1 MTKKK
6 LLKALAVAAIATSLV
21 ACSDSS
27 SKDKSAKD
35 VATNSGS
42 SVATTA
48 PVVQGTDTVTKNASY
63 TIGYGMGATIEADKN
78 VKSYNLNNDKIIE
91 GFSDALNA
99 KKPAISPEEIAK
111 NMDNLRNKVQQKM
124 SEERVSSFLKV
135 KDSIYGS
142 DLTPKSDVKDPEVVV
157 YEFFDYQCMYCSK
170 LAPQIEK
177 VMQDN
182 SNVQVVFAEFPIF
195 GERAPASEYA
205 AEVGTAIYKLYGAD
219 AYVKYHNG
227 IFATGE
233 DEGKLKDSTIDK
245 VAVQC
250 GADLTKVKKAIK
262 DDKIADHLRDTLKLG
277 FENLGIQ
284 GTPFL
289 VIAPAVNANADNT
302 TVIGGY
308 TDADNIQSAIDKAK
322 TAPKTVTTTNNTTV
336 VTAPTATAT
345 AAVNDTQAQSN
356 VTEAPVTDSG
366 SSVTA
371 DQSNNQD
378 DVEA

>member
-27 SKDKSAKD
+27 SSKDKTTTEA
-35 VATNSGS
+35 ATNSGS
-42 SVATTA
+42 SVATVA
-48 PVVQGTDTVTKNASY
+48 PAVSSTDDTVTKNASY

-78 VKSYNLNNDKIIE
+78 VKSYNLNNDKIVE

-111 NMDNLRNKVQQKM
+111 NMDTLRNKVQQKM

-142 DLTPKSDVKDPEVVV
+142 DLTPKSDIKDPEVVV

-245 VAVQC
+245 VAVQS

-262 DDKIADHLRDTLKLG
+262 DDKIANHLKDTLKLG
-277 FENLGIQ
+277 FESLGIQ

-322 TAPKTVTTTNNTTV
+322 TAPKTVATTDNTTA
-336 VTAPTATAT
+336 VTTPTATA
-345 AAVNDTQAQSN
+345 NDTQAQSN

-366 SSVTA
+366 SSVAA
-371 DQSNNQD
+371 DQSNSQDD

>member
-27 SKDKSAKD
+27 SSKDKATTEA
-35 VATNSGS
+35 VTNSGS
-42 SVATTA
+42 SVATVA
-48 PVVQGTDTVTKNASY
+48 PAVSSTDDTVTKNASY

-78 VKSYNLNNDKIIE
+78 VKSYNLNNDKIVE

-99 KKPAISPEEIAK
+99 KKPVISPEEIAK
-111 NMDNLRNKVQQKM
+111 NMDTLRNKVQQKM

-142 DLTPKSDVKDPEVVV
+142 DLTPKSDIKDPEVVV

-177 VMQDN
+177 VMQNN
-182 SNVQVVFAEFPIF
+182 SNVQVIFAEFPIF

-245 VAVQC
+245 VAVQS

-262 DDKIADHLRDTLKLG
+262 DDKIANHLKDTLKLG
-277 FENLGIQ
+277 FESLGIQ

-322 TAPKTVTTTNNTTV
+322 TAPKTVATTNNTTA
-336 VTAPTATAT
+336 VTTPTATA
-345 AAVNDTQAQSN
+345 NDTQAQSN
-356 VTEAPVTDSG
+356 VTEAPVAVSSG
-366 SSVTA
+366 SVTV
-371 DQSNNQD
+371 DQANSQDD

>member
-6 LLKALAVAAIATSLV
+6 LLKALAVATIATSLV

-27 SKDKSAKD
+27 SKDKSTTEA
-35 VATNSGS
+35 ATNSGS
-42 SVATTA
+42 SVTTVA
-48 PVVQGTDTVTKNASY
+48 PAVSSTDDTVTKNA
-63 TIGYGMGATIEADKN
+63 ADKN
-78 VKSYNLNNDKIIE
+78 VKSYNLNNDKIVE

-111 NMDNLRNKVQQKM
+111 NMDTLRNQVQQKM

-245 VAVQC
+245 VAVQS

-262 DDKIADHLRDTLKLG
+262 DDKIASHLRDTLKLG

-322 TAPKTVTTTNNTTV
+322 TASKTVATTNSTTAATAPKTTTS
-336 VTAPTATAT
+336 ATA
-345 AAVNDTQAQSN
+345 DTQAKSS
-356 VTEAPVTDSG
+356 VAEAPVADSG

-371 DQSNNQD
+371 DQSNSQND

>member
-21 ACSDSS
+21 ACSDSTS
-27 SKDKSAKD
+27 SKDKATTE
-35 VATNSGS
+35 ATTNSGS
-42 SVATTA
+42 SVATVA
-48 PVVQGTDTVTKNASY
+48 PAVSSTDDTVTKNASY

-78 VKSYNLNNDKIIE
+78 VKSYNLNNNKIVE

-99 KKPAISPEEIAK
+99 KKLAISPEEIAK
-111 NMDNLRNKVQQKM
+111 NMDTLRNKVQQKM

-142 DLTPKSDVKDPEVVV
+142 DLTPKSDIKDPEVII

-195 GERAPASEYA
+195 GERAPTSEYA

-245 VAVQC
+245 VAVQS

-262 DDKIADHLRDTLKLG
+262 DDRIANHLKDTLKLG
-277 FENLGIQ
+277 FESLGIQ

-289 VIAPAVNANADNT
+289 VIAPAVNSNADNT

-322 TAPKTVTTTNNTTV
+322 TAPKTVATTDNTTA
-336 VTAPTATAT
+336 VTTPTATA
-345 AAVNDTQAQSN
+345 NDTQAQSN
-356 VTEAPVTDSG
+356 VTEALVTDSG

-371 DQSNNQD
+371 DQSNGQDD

>member
-27 SKDKSAKD
+27 SKDKSTTEA
-35 VATNSGS
+35 VTNSGS
-42 SVATTA
+42 SVATPTA
-48 PVVQGTDTVTKNASY
+48 DVATQNTDTITKNASY
-63 TIGYGMGATIEADKN
+63 TIGYGMGATVEADKN
-78 VKSYNLNNDKIIE
+78 VKSYNLNDDKIVE

-111 NMDNLRNKVQQKM
+111 NMETLRNKVQQKM

-135 KDSIYGS
+135 RDSIYGS
-142 DLTPKSDVKDPEVVV
+142 DLTPKSDVKNPKVVV

-177 VMQDN
+177 IMHDN
-182 SNVQVVFAEFPIF
+182 SNVQIVFAEFPIF

-233 DEGKLKDSTIDK
+233 DEGKLKNSTVDK
-245 VAVQC
+245 VATQS
-250 GADLTKVKKAIK
+250 GADLAKVKKAIK
-262 DDKIADHLRDTLKLG
+262 DDKIADHLKDTLKLG
-277 FENLGIQ
+277 FEDLGIQ

-289 VIAPAVNANADNT
+289 VIAPATNANADNT

-308 TDADNIQSAIDKAK
+308 TGASDIQSAIDKAK
-322 TAPKTVTTTNNTTV
+322 STTTNATVTDNTSAPSTATTSSDTNTTQ
-336 VTAPTATAT
+336 P
-345 AAVNDTQAQSN
+345 SL
-356 VTEAPVTDSG
+356 TEAPVTDSG
-366 SSVTA
+366 SSVA
-371 DQSNNQD
+371 ANQPSSSD
-378 DVEA
+378 DNVEA

>member
-27 SKDKSAKD
+27 SKDKSTTDA
-35 VATNSGS
+35 VTNSGS
-42 SVATTA
+42 SVATPTA
-48 PVVQGTDTVTKNASY
+48 DVATQNTDTITKNASY
-63 TIGYGMGATIEADKN
+63 TIGYGMGATVEADKN
-78 VKSYNLNNDKIIE
+78 VKSYNLNDDKIVE

-111 NMDNLRNKVQQKM
+111 NMETLRNKVQQKM

-135 KDSIYGS
+135 RDSIYGS
-142 DLTPKSDVKDPEVVV
+142 DLTPKSDVKNPKVVV

-177 VMQDN
+177 IMQDN
-182 SNVQVVFAEFPIF
+182 SNVQIVFAEFPIF

-233 DEGKLKDSTIDK
+233 DEGKLKNSTVDK
-245 VAVQC
+245 VATQS
-250 GADLTKVKKAIK
+250 GADLAKVKKAIK
-262 DDKIADHLRDTLKLG
+262 DDKIADHLKDTLKLG
-277 FENLGIQ
+277 FEDLGIQ

-289 VIAPAVNANADNT
+289 VIAPATNANADNT

-308 TDADNIQSAIDKAK
+308 TGASDIQSAIDKAK
-322 TAPKTVTTTNNTTV
+322 STTTNGTVTDNTSAPSTTTTSSDTNTTQ
-336 VTAPTATAT
+336 P
-345 AAVNDTQAQSN
+345 SL
-356 VTEAPVTDSG
+356 TEAPVTDSG
-366 SSVTA
+366 SSVA
-371 DQSNNQD
+371 ANQPSSSD
-378 DVEA
+378 DNVEA

>member
-27 SKDKSAKD
+27 SSKDKATTGA
-35 VATNSGS
+35 ATNSGS
-42 SVATTA
+42 SVATVA
-48 PVVQGTDTVTKNASY
+48 PAVSSTDDTVTKNASY

-78 VKSYNLNNDKIIE
+78 VKSYNLNNDKIVE

-111 NMDNLRNKVQQKM
+111 NMDTLRNKVQQKM
-124 SEERVSSFLKV
+124 SKERVSSFLKV

-177 VMQDN
+177 VMQNN
-182 SNVQVVFAEFPIF
+182 SDVQVVFAEFPIF

-245 VAVQC
+245 VAVQS

-262 DDKIADHLRDTLKLG
+262 DDKIANHLKDTLKLG

-322 TAPKTVTTTNNTTV
+322 TAPKTVDTTNNTTA
-336 VTAPTATAT
+336 VTTPTATA
-345 AAVNDTQAQSN
+345 NDTQAQSN
-356 VTEAPVTDSG
+356 VTEAPVAVSSG
-366 SSVTA
+366 SITV
-371 DQSNNQD
+371 DQSNSQD
-378 DVEA
+378 DNVEA